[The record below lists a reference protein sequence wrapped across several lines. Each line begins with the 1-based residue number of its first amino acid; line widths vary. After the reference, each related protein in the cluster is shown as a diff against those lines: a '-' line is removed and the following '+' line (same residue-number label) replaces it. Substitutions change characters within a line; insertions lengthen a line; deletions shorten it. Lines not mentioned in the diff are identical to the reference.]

1 MDDAL
6 RTRAMAQHNVFS
18 TTDARE
24 LGHDDRSITRA
35 VRRREWV
42 RIRRGFY
49 VLAEVWAGATSL
61 ERHLY
66 TARAVVRSSRQPVA
80 LSHVTGT
87 VALKIATYEADLS
100 TIHVTRLDGRHGVRE
115 HRVMHHEG
123 PLSPHDCL
131 LIDDELLVAPP
142 ARTVFGA
149 MTLGTLDQAVVIGD
163 SALNKQWVDEDA
175 LSREAAAW
183 VRVANT
189 RTARFAVVLLDG
201 GAESPGES
209 LGRQLFWRQGL
220 PRPQTQFL
228 VIGAGGEV
236 AYLDWYWK
244 DACVGG
250 EFDGKQKYLRS
261 ADDATDAGEVVFRE
275 KRRED
280 WLLETGQVRFLRR
293 MTWAD
298 IFVPGKTAS
307 RFRSVIERGRRGDSQ
322 R

>member
-1 MDDAL
+1 M
-6 RTRAMAQHNVFS
+6 
-18 TTDARE
+18 
-24 LGHDDRSITRA
+24 
-35 VRRREWV
+35 
-42 RIRRGFY
+42 
-49 VLAEVWAGATSL
+49 
-61 ERHLY
+61 
-66 TARAVVRSSRQPVA
+66 
-80 LSHVTGT
+80 
-87 VALKIATYEADLS
+87 
-100 TIHVTRLDGRHGVRE
+100 
-115 HRVMHHEG
+115 
-123 PLSPHDCL
+123 
-131 LIDDELLVAPP
+131 
-142 ARTVFGA
+142 
-149 MTLGTLDQAVVIGD
+149 
-163 SALNKQWVDEDA
+163 
-175 LSREAAAW
+175 
-183 VRVANT
+183 
-189 RTARFAVVLLDG
+189 
-201 GAESPGES
+201 
-209 LGRQLFWRQGL
+209 FWRQGL